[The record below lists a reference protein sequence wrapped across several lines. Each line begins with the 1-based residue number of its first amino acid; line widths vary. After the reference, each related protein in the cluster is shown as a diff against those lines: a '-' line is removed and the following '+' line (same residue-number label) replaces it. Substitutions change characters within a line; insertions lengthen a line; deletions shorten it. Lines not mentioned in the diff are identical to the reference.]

1 MTEAQT
7 NARRTPLDIIPS
19 ASNPQLLTHLLEMIA
34 RGVRS
39 SRGLEEAL
47 GVDPRTLRYY
57 LQAARWL
64 GLLAPVPDPVLSS
77 DGLAYVYAG
86 AARHE
91 VYARAVRAQP
101 FLAELLDRCEGHT
114 PDPGTIAH
122 AIRHSDPS
130 LAQTTVERRASAIR
144 SLLEPALDPAPLPDD
159 DGQLA
164 LPLAQVPRVA
174 PEPPLTSGAGRAF
187 SPDLYRYVLCSLL
200 DHGEL
205 TLGHLRAM
213 LDQAGADD
221 VPLGAYV
228 ELALARG
235 DAQRV
240 GDRLV
245 VTRGAIAR
253 RDLAGSTTSVILSDG
268 GWRDALESLRQHPQD
283 AGSGRRYRLWF
294 RRLMGREASREEVDA
309 ALADVL
315 QDRSL
320 ASFPV
325 ARKAPDPEPVV
336 VEQSFV
342 DTWRA
347 SGLVISLPAPLVQL
361 WEGVSGINRRLRT
374 ARTRADA
381 VGLPSIAYR
390 PVACHGGLMHPGET
404 LPRAIADARALRL
417 RAVSR
422 SPYLALTVALLMLP
436 RILDRAPNLRRHE
449 GHWTVSRS
457 RHRYGRLLEV
467 LDAFAAFRGWHPSRL
482 PHAGLD
488 DDVLCGLLERLSVAR
503 DAGDRLLLDDAF
515 FLDLR
520 SAEGARGIG
529 QALEEIAGALASWL
543 DRLDEEG
550 RQH

>member
-7 NARRTPLDIIPS
+7 NLRRTPLDIIPS
-19 ASNPQLLTHLLEMIA
+19 ASSPQLLTHLLEMIA

-64 GLLAPVPDPVLSS
+64 GLLSSSPEPVLSS
-77 DGLAYVYAG
+77 EGLAYVYAG
-86 AARHE
+86 AGRHE

-122 AIRHSDPS
+122 AIRHSDPA
-130 LAQTTVERRASAIR
+130 LAPTTVERRASAIR
-144 SLLEPALDPAPLPDD
+144 SLIEPALDPAPLPDD

-164 LPLAQVPRVA
+164 LPLAQIPRVA
-174 PEPPLTSGAGRAF
+174 PEPPVAEGAGRAF

-228 ELALARG
+228 ELALDRG
-235 DAQRV
+235 DARRV
-240 GDRLV
+240 GDRLI

-253 RDLAGSTTSVILSDG
+253 RDLAGSTTSVILSDR
-268 GWRDALESLRQHPQD
+268 GWRDALESLRRGEAP
-283 AGSGRRYRLWF
+283 AGARRGYRMWF
-294 RRLMGREASREEVDA
+294 RRLMGREASAAEVDVE
-309 ALADVL
+309 LSRIL

-320 ASFPV
+320 AAFPL
-325 ARKAPDPEPVV
+325 ARPADDPEPVV
-336 VEQSFV
+336 VERPFL
-342 DTWRA
+342 DTWQA
-347 SGLVISLPAPLVQL
+347 SGLVLSLPAPLVQL
-361 WEGVSGINRRLRT
+361 WEGVSGINRRLRS

-381 VGLPSIAYR
+381 VGMPSIAYR
-390 PVACHGGLMHPGET
+390 PLAVHGGLLHPGEV
-404 LPRAIADARALRL
+404 LPRAIADAMSLRQ
-417 RAVSR
+417 RVVSR
-422 SPYLALTVALLMLP
+422 SPYVAMTAALLLLA
-436 RILDRAPNLRRHE
+436 RLNDRAPVLKRHE
-449 GHWTVSRS
+449 GAWTVSRA

-467 LDAFAAFRGWHPSRL
+467 LDAFAASRGWHPSRL

-488 DDVLCGLLERLSVAR
+488 DDVLCGLMERLALAR
-503 DAGDRLLLDDAF
+503 DTGDRMLLDDAF

-520 SAEGARGIG
+520 SGEPTRALGASL
-529 QALEEIAGALASWL
+529 QALAGVFSTWL
-543 DRLDEEG
+543 DRLDEEA
-550 RQH
+550 RRR